1 MKSSARAR
9 RMERGHRRMKHA
21 TLPLVALVDIFT
33 NVMIFLIINIGD
45 VQVLDQD
52 RNIHLPKSVAE
63 RRPEYTAL
71 IKIDGNTITLDGK
84 LVAYIP
90 AVAAAPSDDIVALHA
105 ALDEKL
111 TAQPLTDEEKPTG
124 RAVTI
129 MGDKEIPYKILK
141 RVMATCALAEF
152 RDIALAVDRQE
163 APTMAP
169 TALPTTV
176 PAAGAAAQGV

>member
-1 MKSSARAR
+1 MSRSSARAR

-52 RNIHLPKSVAE
+52 KLIHLPKSYSE
-63 RRPEYTAL
+63 RRPDYTAL
-71 IKIDGNTITLDGK
+71 IKIDNNEIRLDGK
-84 LVAYIP
+84 LVATVP
-90 AVAAAPSDDIVALHA
+90 AVLAAESDDVPALHA
-105 ALDEKL
+105 ALDENL
-111 TAQPLTDEEKPTG
+111 AARPLSDAEKPNG

-129 MGDKEIPYKILK
+129 MGDQQLPYKVLK

-152 RDIALAVDRQE
+152 RDIALAVDKQE
-163 APTMAP
+163 APTLGVA
-169 TALPTTV
+169 TT
-176 PAAGAAAQGV
+176 GQGV

>member
-9 RMERGHRRMKHA
+9 RMKRGHRRMRHA

-33 NVMIFLIINIGD
+33 NVMIFLIMNTGD

-52 RNIHLPKSVAE
+52 QRITLPRSVSE

-71 IKIDGNTITLDGK
+71 IKIGGDRISLDGRPIAD
-84 LVAYIP
+84 VS
-90 AVAAAPSDDIVALHA
+90 AVLASDSDDIAALHA
-105 ALDEKL
+105 ALDADL
-111 TAQPLTDEEKPTG
+111 AARPLTETEKPNG

-129 MGDKEIPYKILK
+129 MGDQQLPYKVLK

-152 RDIALAVDRQE
+152 RDIALAVDKQD
-163 APTMAP
+163 TS
-169 TALPTTV
+169 TV
-176 PAAGAAAQGV
+176 AAATPSATIDQGV

>member
-9 RMERGHRRMKHA
+9 RMDRGHRRMTHA

-33 NVMIFLIINIGD
+33 NVMIFLIMNVGD

-52 RNIHLPKSVAE
+52 RNIALPKSFSE

-71 IKIDGNTITLDGK
+71 IKIDNDQILLDGK
-84 LVAYIP
+84 VIATVPTVLTSE
-90 AVAAAPSDDIVALHA
+90 SDDVIALHA
-105 ALDEKL
+105 ALDANL
-111 TAQPLTDEEKPTG
+111 AAHPLTDTEKPNG

-129 MGDKEIPYKILK
+129 MGDKQLPYKVLK

-152 RDIALAVDRQE
+152 RDIALAVDKQDV
-163 APTMAP
+163 P
-169 TALPTTV
+169 TATPST
-176 PAAGAAAQGV
+176 GAAVQGA

>member
-1 MKSSARAR
+1 MKGSARAR
-9 RMERGHRRMKHA
+9 RMQRGHRRMKHA

-52 RNIHLPKSVAE
+52 RMIHLPQSYSE

-71 IKIDGNTITLDGK
+71 IKIDNDEIHLDGK
-84 LVAYIP
+84 LIATVP
-90 AVAAAPSDDIVALHA
+90 AVLAAESDDVPALHA
-105 ALDEKL
+105 ALD
-111 TAQPLTDEEKPTG
+111 ANIAARPLTEAEKPNG

-129 MGDKEIPYKILK
+129 MGDQQLPYKVLK

-152 RDIALAVDRQE
+152 RDIALAVDKQE
-163 APTMAP
+163 VSGLKPAVPTLA
-169 TALPTTV
+169 
-176 PAAGAAAQGV
+176 AAGSAGRGV